1 MLAELWSAVGATV
14 AILLAECQWGLFFKF
29 DLW

>member
-14 AILLAECQWGLFFKF
+14 AVVANSDF
-29 DLW
+29 